1 MTDGLVVLGYI
12 FMCLFLGA
20 SVIFKSPGLAIA
32 AAIWFV
38 GAGLGII
45 AQLLEKQF
53 RKPPVSQDPPEVR
66 PIK

>member
-1 MTDGLVVLGYI
+1 MTTKYGFVGY
-12 FMCLFLGA
+12 CGVCSFLSFA
-20 SVIFKSPGLAIA
+20 IVFKSASLAIA